1 MTAQLSKLD
10 RETTGLKVFPLFTL
24 MGWVLIGFSIL
35 VGILVLGPTAASYWG
50 ANAKAVRDAA
60 EVGTPLLAQL
70 STLAWWP
77 KLLVPLTFLGVAS
90 FMLGIAL
97 EFAAIPGIIERRTGV
112 LTQAVP
118 LMGPLTGEK

>member
-50 ANAKAVRDAA
+50 GNAKAVRDAA

>member
-1 MTAQLSKLD
+1 MTAKLAKLD

-24 MGWVLIGFSIL
+24 MGWLLIGFSIL
-35 VGILVLGPTAASYWG
+35 VGVLILSPTAASYWG

-60 EVGTPLLAQL
+60 EVGTPLLVQL
-70 STLAWWP
+70 TTLAWWP
-77 KLLVPLTFLGVAS
+77 KFLVPLTFLGVAS

-97 EFAAIPGIIERRTGV
+97 EFAAIPGIIERRTDV

-118 LMGPLTGEK
+118 LMGPLMGEK